1 MPSCKAPP
9 LLLKVISIR
18 TFTFNFTVQTVS
30 GSSKYFLNGGE
41 SPILELLQGHKYIF
55 TFPSGHPLKLSTEE
69 DGGARDTT
77 MVMTHFYQRNVFES
91 CLKISA
97 RLRAEI
103 LQIRVKTG
111 HFGVKMGITISSSR
125 ALSAARAERPR
136 FSGLPGPES
145 CRSPRGPKP
154 ERRERQIYLQGA
166 GREGTPVR
174 L

>member
-1 MPSCKAPP
+1 
-9 LLLKVISIR
+9 
-18 TFTFNFTVQTVS
+18 
-30 GSSKYFLNGGE
+30 
-41 SPILELLQGHKYIF
+41 
-55 TFPSGHPLKLSTEE
+55 
-69 DGGARDTT
+69 
-77 MVMTHFYQRNVFES
+77 MVMPGFYQQNVFES

-97 RLRAEI
+97 LVRAEI

>member
-1 MPSCKAPP
+1 
-9 LLLKVISIR
+9 
-18 TFTFNFTVQTVS
+18 
-30 GSSKYFLNGGE
+30 
-41 SPILELLQGHKYIF
+41 
-55 TFPSGHPLKLSTEE
+55 
-69 DGGARDTT
+69 

>member
-1 MPSCKAPP
+1 MFCPRVCGEIDVENYFPDLPP
-9 LLLKVISIR
+9 RNVAFGDFSGKVR
-18 TFTFNFTVQTVS
+18 VWQ
-30 GSSKYFLNGGE
+30 K
-41 SPILELLQGHKYIF
+41 
-55 TFPSGHPLKLSTEE
+55 
-69 DGGARDTT
+69 GAHGYA
-77 MVMTHFYQRNVFES
+77 HFYQRNVFRS
-91 CLKISA
+91 CLKIFA
-97 RLRAEI
+97 RLRAKI
-103 LQIRVKTG
+103 LQIRAKTG